1 MVLIAF
7 SWDDGAAEDLKL
19 MDLSGKYNIPGIFF
33 IPASNSEREVM
44 SPAEI
49 KILSAQF
56 EIGAHTYSHKYLT
69 NIDLATAEQE
79 IVTGKDFLEQLLGRK
94 TDHFC
99 FPGGQY
105 NDDLVCIARQHFSSA
120 RTADT
125 GAIIGKD
132 SFLIR
137 PAFHF
142 YDRGRLSLLY
152 NSARNNSLIFPAVL
166 RNIFEDRYFEL
177 LKQVITMLN
186 NLKTTHKIIV
196 WGHSWEIEQ
205 HSLWLGLEDFFQ
217 WLMKCYSR
225 NLRTYSELVH
235 L

>member
-1 MVLIAF
+1 M
-7 SWDDGAAEDLKL
+7 
-19 MDLSGKYNIPGIFF
+19 
-33 IPASNSEREVM
+33 
-44 SPAEI
+44 
-49 KILSAQF
+49 
-56 EIGAHTYSHKYLT
+56 IG
-69 NIDLATAEQE
+69 
-79 IVTGKDFLEQLLGRK
+79 GKDFLEQLLGRN

-99 FPGGQY
+99 FPGGRY
-105 NDDLVCIARQHFSSA
+105 DHKLVKKAQQHFLSA

-125 GAIIGKD
+125 GAILGKD